1 MGMLWKLHSHILKVS
16 QVVMLITIIILTNVD
31 GANKLS
37 TCLHTILSLQLLF
50 HFPILSII
58 INNKNIWLGL
68 TILVLKTQQFKVTSM
83 FLLQYPTTFFTLN
96 SIFQTSI
103 ILSVETKMENM
114 KNMWF
119 ETQYNFKLLTI
130 SIIISSN
137 YINFFVC
144 KKTISHYYSPFK
156 TTSQIIS
163 LQK

>member
-1 MGMLWKLHSHILKVS
+1 MVRSHNFS
-16 QVVMLITIIILTNVD
+16 
-31 GANKLS
+31 
-37 TCLHTILSLQLLF
+37 
-50 HFPILSII
+50 
-58 INNKNIWLGL
+58 
-68 TILVLKTQQFKVTSM
+68 LKTQQFKVVSM
-83 FLLQYPTTFFTLN
+83 FPHQYPTTFFILN

-144 KKTISHYYSPFK
+144 KKTISHYFHPSKLHPKSFPSK
-156 TTSQIIS
+156 SNLKLS
-163 LQK
+163 N